1 MVDNTT
7 SESPQQGMVDDS
19 SVNPNNQSYGDD
31 PIIGNNDEN
40 LISDNQETLSAET
53 PSEPQPSV
61 EESQGMQ
68 QNQEPHNWEAS
79 AKYFQSEKDKLFEE
93 NKKLQEQISQVGQPE
108 EPVKEE
114 PKTLAPPEDF
124 DPWDAYNDPN
134 SSSYQFRVQQE
145 QSNINNAV
153 GQVREELV
161 GQYKQQ
167 QQLSEFDKELG
178 SLGLNEQDKKS
189 FYEFAN
195 TPVAQMGTEQLVQMW
210 KATSA
215 PSQPTQGIDPS
226 IQATQRTQ
234 AAPSGAGVLQG
245 GQPVAPKVN
254 ETDAAWDAVMNAAKK
269 SKMELK

>member
-7 SESPQQGMVDDS
+7 SESPEQGMVDES
-19 SVNPNNQSYGDD
+19 SVNPNNQGYESD

-40 LISDNQETLSAET
+40 LISDNQETLT
-53 PSEPQPSV
+53 NSEPQPSV

-93 NKKLQEQISQVGQPE
+93 NRKLQEQLNQVGQPQ
-108 EPVKEE
+108 EPVKEK

-124 DPWDAYNDPN
+124 DPWDAYNEPS
-134 SSSYQFRVQQE
+134 SSSYKFRVQQE
-145 QSNINNAV
+145 QNNINNAV

-195 TPVAQMGTEQLVQMW
+195 TPVAKMGTEQLVQMW
-210 KATSA
+210 RATTTS
-215 PSQPTQGIDPS
+215 SQPTQGVDPS
-226 IQATQRTQ
+226 INATQRVQ
-234 AAPSGAGVLQG
+234 SAPSGAGILQG
-245 GQPVAPKVN
+245 GTPQAPKVN
-254 ETDAAWDAVMNAAKK
+254 ESDAAWDAVMNAAKK

>member
-7 SESPQQGMVDDS
+7 SESPEQGMVDES
-19 SVNPNNQSYGDD
+19 SVNPNNQGYESD
-31 PIIGNNDEN
+31 PIIGNDNEN
-40 LISDNQETLSAET
+40 LVMDNQETLSAEA
-53 PSEPQPSV
+53 PSEPQMSNQEP
-61 EESQGMQ
+61 QGEQ
-68 QNQEPHNWEAS
+68 QTQEPHNWEAS

-93 NKKLQEQISQVGQPE
+93 NRKLQEQLNQVGQPQ

-114 PKTLAPPEDF
+114 PKTLTPPEDF

-134 SSSYQFRVQQE
+134 SSSFQYRTAQE
-145 QSNINNAV
+145 QANIDNAV
-153 GQVREELV
+153 SGVRNELV

-178 SLGLNEQDKKS
+178 SLGLNEQEKKS

-195 TPVAQMGTEQLVQMW
+195 TPVAQMKTDQLVSMW
-210 KATSA
+210 RATTQS
-215 PSQPTQGIDPS
+215 SQPTQGVDPS

-234 AAPSGAGVLQG
+234 NAPSGAGILQG
-245 GQPVAPKVN
+245 GTPQAPKVN

>member
-7 SESPQQGMVDDS
+7 SESPQQGMVDES
-19 SVNPNNQSYGDD
+19 SVNPNNQSYESD

-40 LISDNQETLSAET
+40 LISDNQETLGAET

-61 EESQGMQ
+61 EDSQGMQ

-93 NKKLQEQISQVGQPE
+93 NKQLQEQLANVGQPQ

-178 SLGLNEQDKKS
+178 SLGLNEKDKKS

-195 TPVAQMGTEQLVQMW
+195 TPVAKMGTEQLVQMW
-210 KATSA
+210 RATSTS
-215 PSQPTQGIDPS
+215 SQPTQGVDPS
-226 IQATQRTQ
+226 INATQRVQ
-234 AAPSGAGVLQG
+234 SAPSGAGILQG
-245 GQPVAPKVN
+245 GTPQAPKVN
-254 ETDAAWDAVMNAAKK
+254 ESDAAWDAVMNAAKK